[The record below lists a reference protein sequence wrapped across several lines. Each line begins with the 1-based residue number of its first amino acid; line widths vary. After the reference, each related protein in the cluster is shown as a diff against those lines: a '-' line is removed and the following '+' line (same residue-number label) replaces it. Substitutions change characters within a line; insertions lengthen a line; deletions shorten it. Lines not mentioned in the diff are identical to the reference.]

1 MSENNDN
8 KPSKYAESR
17 HRLIMESFYT
27 ERDDREQVYL
37 PAALAHV
44 FFPRRDLKLD
54 PTESFVH
61 KSGNYE
67 LSITQLPIR
76 NRNTEK
82 NEYLGLPFGS
92 KPRLLLS
99 VINALA
105 LQQGSN
111 KIEINANSLSTF
123 LLKMGLTD
131 GGNQINQARNQLAR
145 LSASL
150 ISVDYM
156 NETGGQTH
164 GQMAI
169 VKGFDLF
176 PRTQPNQLLL
186 WDRNIMLSLDYWD
199 ELQKHPLPLSLEH
212 LRILSG
218 NARAI
223 DFYCF
228 LAYRLHHLNKPLFLS
243 WVTMKEMFGGEIDR
257 MDNFKAKMR
266 ATAELVKLAYQD
278 AKMECNKNGWTFRNS
293 TSPIAPSYKFELPK

>member
-1 MSENNDN
+1 MSE
-8 KPSKYAESR
+8 KEKIKLSKYAESR
-17 HRLIMESFYT
+17 LQLVMDSYEIDRE
-27 ERDDREQVYL
+27 DREQVYL

-44 FFPRRDLKLD
+44 FFPRRDVKLD
-54 PTESFVH
+54 PTESYVH

-67 LSITQLPIR
+67 LSITQLPVR
-76 NRNTEK
+76 NKRTER
-82 NEYLGLPFGS
+82 NEYLGLPFGP

-111 KIEINANSLSTF
+111 KIEMNAASLSTF
-123 LLKMGLTD
+123 LLKIGLTD
-131 GGNQINQARNQLAR
+131 GGNQISQARNQIAR

-156 NETGGQTH
+156 DEIGGQTH
-164 GQMAI
+164 EQMAI

-176 PRTQPNQLLL
+176 PRSHPDQLLL
-186 WDRNIMLSLDYWD
+186 WDRNITLSLDYWH

-228 LAYRLHHLNKPLFLS
+228 LAYRLHHLKKPLFLS
-243 WVTMKEMFGGEIDR
+243 WVIMKEMFGGDITRIDH
-257 MDNFKAKMR
+257 FKERMR
-266 ATAELVKLAYQD
+266 ATAKLVKLAYRD
-278 AKMECNKNGWTFRNS
+278 ANIEFDNKGWIFRNS
-293 TSPIAPSYKFELPK
+293 PSPISAKYKFELPK